1 MPTRISTARLD
12 AGWKRTDE
20 GFIDARVFITRPGVF
35 PYWDEDLKKVVYELR
50 STEEVHK
57 QAHLDSYLG
66 KPFTN
71 NHPPKMVKSDN
82 YKQFETGA
90 LYGEHKIAEDGLH
103 TESRVMVKDQ
113 DTCRDIEGGKTA
125 VSAGYECELDLT
137 PGIHPEWG
145 RYDRIQRNLKG
156 NHVAL
161 VDRGRMGPGARLR
174 ADGSES
180 VPRYDA
186 WEVPEGWKPETKTD
200 NFKEKR
206 PMETVKIRLDGREI
220 EVSEV
225 AAVVIEQKE
234 RSDSEALKKANER
247 ADKAEKDLAEKNK
260 EAEQLQ
266 AKLDAAE
273 KLDINALVRKRA
285 SLESAAAKVLPKE
298 IKIDSLSDRQ
308 IKEEVV
314 AAKLDGFKVAD
325 LKEKSD
331 DYVDALYE
339 QALKKTGTRNDVAD
353 DYDNATRTHGAR
365 NDAID
370 FNQTFDQI

>member
-1 MPTRISTARLD
+1 M
-12 AGWKRTDE
+12 
-20 GFIDARVFITRPGVF
+20 
-35 PYWDEDLKKVVYELR
+35 
-50 STEEVHK
+50 
-57 QAHLDSYLG
+57 
-66 KPFTN
+66 
-71 NHPPKMVKSDN
+71 
-82 YKQFETGA
+82 
-90 LYGEHKIAEDGLH
+90 
-103 TESRVMVKDQ
+103 
-113 DTCRDIEGGKTA
+113 
-125 VSAGYECELDLT
+125 
-137 PGIHPEWG
+137 
-145 RYDRIQRNLKG
+145 
-156 NHVAL
+156 
-161 VDRGRMGPGARLR
+161 
-174 ADGSES
+174 
-180 VPRYDA
+180 
-186 WEVPEGWKPETKTD
+186 
-200 NFKEKR
+200 
-206 PMETVKIRLDGREI
+206 
-220 EVSEV
+220 

-247 ADKAEKDLAEKNK
+247 ADKAEKDLAEKTK
-260 EAEQLQ
+260 ETEQLQ

-298 IKIDSLSDRQ
+298 TKIDSLSDRQ

-353 DYDNATRTHGAR
+353 DYDNATRTPGAR